1 MTSFLLTAPTCAARG
16 PSRRRTWARCRRAS
30 LASGRSARRPSSSR
44 AQTFSTRQ
52 QDVFVFIR
60 TAVLCVRRRSDSC
73 AGVALHLLHHVFD
86 VELELGLALRQVLML
101 ARHRLLLVDVPLN
114 LGLLL
119 ANVFLDALQANSYCV
134 RHHVVQ

>member
-1 MTSFLLTAPTCAARG
+1 MK
-16 PSRRRTWARCRRAS
+16 
-30 LASGRSARRPSSSR
+30 
-44 AQTFSTRQ
+44 
-52 QDVFVFIR
+52 
-60 TAVLCVRRRSDSC
+60 RRSDSC

-119 ANVFLDALQANSYCV
+119 ANVFLDALQVNSYCV